1 VTETAEAPAPPVRTR
16 RLLAAS
22 TAVAVLVVDQ
32 ASKAW
37 ARTLDDPVGVVG
49 SLQFRL
55 AHNSGAAFSLFEG
68 LGGVIGV
75 LAVAIVAVLLVMLR
89 SVVQPPAALAVGAVL
104 GGAVG
109 NLVDRVTQPGEGF
122 LGGHV
127 TDFIDLQWWP
137 IFNVADI
144 GITVGGA
151 VLVWF
156 SIRPGRPA

>member
-1 VTETAEAPAPPVRTR
+1 MTETAEAPAPPVRTR

-75 LAVAIVAVLLVMLR
+75 FAVAIVAV
-89 SVVQPPAALAVGAVL
+89 S
-104 GGAVG
+104 
-109 NLVDRVTQPGEGF
+109 PGMAPTNMPNTAE
-122 LGGHV
+122 
-127 TDFIDLQWWP
+127 T
-137 IFNVADI
+137 A
-144 GITVGGA
+144 ITASTKGSKTSPKAWISASMG
-151 VLVWF
+151 
-156 SIRPGRPA
+156 